1 MRTFTRQEIKDAYLQ
16 GRAARVERARAL
28 GSEISRKGEAD
39 LVDCYHLL
47 QLRGDLVHAM
57 SLIVVRRPDHWRG
70 FFRGMGVLVAAI
82 LLAEMMGWP

>member
-1 MRTFTRQEIKDAYLQ
+1 MRTFTREEIKDAYLQ

-28 GSEISRKGEAD
+28 GSGISRKGEAD

-57 SLIVVRRPDHWRG
+57 NLIVPPAYRYWRG
-70 FFRGMGVLVAAI
+70 VLRGLGVVLLSI
-82 LLAEMMGWP
+82 LIAEMMWWP